1 MSFADITVVGITGA
15 DSYTEGTMYAVARS
29 CAELPGSRG
38 LLISPSRPQ
47 GLPENILH
55 QPCRPFGYLEYN
67 LFVLYQLMYYIE
79 TDYCLIVQNDGWVL
93 NGQNWQDAYREY
105 DYIGAPLPI
114 LLETEADGQFF
125 LKGTDQYLAKQH
137 LIQTSPNLDEPQN
150 GGFSLRS
157 KRLLTMPRQL
167 GLNVEIRP
175 PLPPKDGKIAGME
188 WLVRLHHEDMFL
200 TAQHRYRL
208 QDLGLKF
215 APPNIATQFSSE
227 VPFINRMRN
236 VPLENVFGA
245 HWMGSVVLTGCNRV
259 RFAQLNGDELET
271 LSRFF
276 RNLGYELE

>member
-47 GLPENILH
+47 GLPENIRH

-67 LFVLYQLMYYIE
+67 LFVLYQLMYYID

-137 LIQTSPNLDEPQN
+137 LI
-150 GGFSLRS
+150 
-157 KRLLTMPRQL
+157 
-167 GLNVEIRP
+167 
-175 PLPPKDGKIAGME
+175 
-188 WLVRLHHEDMFL
+188 
-200 TAQHRYRL
+200 
-208 QDLGLKF
+208 
-215 APPNIATQFSSE
+215 
-227 VPFINRMRN
+227 
-236 VPLENVFGA
+236 
-245 HWMGSVVLTGCNRV
+245 
-259 RFAQLNGDELET
+259 
-271 LSRFF
+271 
-276 RNLGYELE
+276 

>member
-1 MSFADITVVGITGA
+1 MSFTDITVVGITGV
-15 DSYTEGTMYAVARS
+15 DSYTEGTMYAIIRS

-38 LLISPSRPQ
+38 LLISPSCPQ
-47 GLPENILH
+47 GLPENIRH
-55 QPCRPFGYLEYN
+55 QPCRKFGYLEYN
-67 LFVLYQLMYYIE
+67 LFVLYQLMYYID

-137 LIQTSPNLDEPQN
+137 LIQTSSNLDEPQN

-157 KRLLTMPRQL
+157 RRLLAMPRQL

-175 PLPPKDGKIAGME
+175 PLPPKDEKIADME
-188 WLVRLHHEDMFL
+188 WLVKLHHEDMFL

-215 APPNIATQFSSE
+215 APPNIATQFSLE
-227 VPFINRMRN
+227 VPFINQMRN
-236 VPLENVFGA
+236 VPLERVFGA
-245 HWMGSVVLTGCNRV
+245 HWMGNVVLTGCNRV
-259 RFAQLNGDELET
+259 RFAQLNEDRLET
-271 LSRFF
+271 YSRFF
-276 RNLGYELE
+276 RNLGYEWE